1 MKHVRFLMITAVIA
15 GIMLSA
21 GAYATTTFWLGDAT
35 TGAAYAA
42 DTLSVAS
49 GGDFTLGVWCT
60 TTDVNNSFEMMIG
73 YDVSSATSPGT
84 AGSPTINKLSLVS
97 TLSNITSSI
106 NSTYN
111 TAPSTAAGTARLAVD
126 PYIGGRVYGFSTL
139 AGSTNGGLTGTFKL
153 FEFTMHNNM
162 TDPNDFYWVVIS
174 SATSG
179 SSWTSK
185 LTMGTTNF
193 RDNYGLKIANKAES
207 PVVPEPASMLALGT
221 GLVGLAGFAIR
232 RRK

>member
-1 MKHVRFLMITAVIA
+1 MITAVIA

-35 TGAAYAA
+35 TGAAYGD

-49 GGDFTLGVWCT
+49 GAEFTLGVWCT

-73 YDVSSATSPGT
+73 YDKSSATTYGT
-84 AGSPTINKLSLVS
+84 AGAPTVNKLSLVS
-97 TLSNITSSI
+97 TLSNITASV
-106 NSTYN
+106 NSAYN
-111 TAPSTAAGTARLAVD
+111 TAPSTAAGTARVAVD
-126 PYIGGRVYGFSTL
+126 PFIGGRAYGFSTL
-139 AGSTNGGLTGTFKL
+139 AGSTTGGLTGTFKL
-153 FEFTMHNNM
+153 LQFTMRNNM

-185 LTMGTTNF
+185 LTQGTTNF
-193 RDNYGLKIANKAES
+193 RDGYGLKI
-207 PVVPEPASMLALGT
+207 VMVPEPASMLALGT